1 MKKFISLVLST
12 TMCLS
17 LMACGGNSDDSQQT
31 EMENTE
37 SQEETQTVEVDEGI
51 FDVEI
56 TVPADFLE
64 EGTTQDDLD
73 VVTRS
78 LDLVLS
84 ERGNQIHGVDTMSY
98 ALKRI
103 QMYSRCKNCEE
114 ENEEVKGLDNGAP
127 SRDAVFTP

>member
-1 MKKFISLVLST
+1 
-12 TMCLS
+12 
-17 LMACGGNSDDSQQT
+17 MAITSDT
-31 EMENTE
+31 YVRIGVRPIHPIE
-37 SQEETQTVEVDEGI
+37 
-51 FDVEI
+51 FD
-56 TVPADFLE
+56 D
-64 EGTTQDDLD
+64 TQDDLD

-84 ERGNQIHGVDTMSY
+84 ERGNQIHGGDTMSY